1 MRVWSGQ
8 QEWLRDS
15 GTHSLAQYCLMSF
28 GSFAALCHYRALAPA
43 SRRVWCP
50 CETLAG
56 PVSVLVSGILGMKQ
70 LLALLQSNFLPLEPR
85 TELQHVHS
93 SLHTQPQ
100 LFLVW
105 KACWIVLKYHS
116 RKESYFLYSIIYVS
130 PTCELFARSTC
141 AGVNALAL
149 HGICFCVFVAALLRS
164 TTSQCWKTPVA
175 KEEERGEESWGEVG
189 GKCSTWSR
197 NTICFCFT
205 SLQID
210 KGEPLGCA
218 RTCPPVGGN
227 NVELELSKNS
237 CLETDPC
244 YLLVLVGEMLKV
256 WALNVLFFGPQTGLQ
271 VFSPQRCLKLSLTR
285 LKWCASSPSCPQGF
299 DFKDYS
305 EICKWERCWN
315 QLPWASVEKH
325 LMVCGILQIN
335 SQAPSPVGGTFP
347 SLMLSVARALCLAY
361 SHTL

>member
-8 QEWLRDS
+8 QEWLLDS

-149 HGICFCVFVAALLRS
+149 RGSVSVFLWLPCWGAPPASAGKLLWQKR
-164 TTSQCWKTPVA
+164 KKGEKRA
-175 KEEERGEESWGEVG
+175 EERWEESAQLEAETPFA
-189 GKCSTWSR
+189 SA
-197 NTICFCFT
+197 
-205 SLQID
+205 L
-210 KGEPLGCA
+210 
-218 RTCPPVGGN
+218 PPH
-227 NVELELSKNS
+227 K
-237 CLETDPC
+237 
-244 YLLVLVGEMLKV
+244 
-256 WALNVLFFGPQTGLQ
+256 
-271 VFSPQRCLKLSLTR
+271 
-285 LKWCASSPSCPQGF
+285 
-299 DFKDYS
+299 
-305 EICKWERCWN
+305 
-315 QLPWASVEKH
+315 
-325 LMVCGILQIN
+325 
-335 SQAPSPVGGTFP
+335 
-347 SLMLSVARALCLAY
+347 
-361 SHTL
+361 